1 MIGIPPELVSYPRE
15 TRAMLKTLRRTAL
28 LLSLAATLAC
38 AHKNPPPD
46 FAYDHAVSFAGLKT
60 FAWFDDPTWVMPQGN
75 SIVDGQFVDRNV
87 RQAVNDTLTKNGYVK
102 VEKDA
107 NFYVA
112 YHGGAAGVLS
122 QDKWGVYSWW
132 NVYYVDYAGTKY
144 RKQSNLVLDIRD
156 DKYKLIWRGGR
167 TALIGTNPEQLKK
180 DIDKAVALLLAQF
193 PPKPGTE
200 AK

>member
-1 MIGIPPELVSYPRE
+1 
-15 TRAMLKTLRRTAL
+15 MLDNLRRSML
-28 LLSLAATLAC
+28 LLALAGTLAC

-46 FAYDHAVSFAGLKT
+46 FAYDHAASFAGPKT
-60 FAWFDDPTWVMPQGN
+60 FAWFDDPNWVMPQGN

-112 YHGGAAGVLS
+112 YHGGSAGVLS
-122 QDKWGVYSWW
+122 QDKWGVYNWW

-144 RKQSNLVLDIRD
+144 HKQSNLVLDIRD

-167 TALIGTNPEQLKK
+167 TAMIGTNPDALKK
-180 DIDKAVALLLAQF
+180 DIDRAVALLLAQF